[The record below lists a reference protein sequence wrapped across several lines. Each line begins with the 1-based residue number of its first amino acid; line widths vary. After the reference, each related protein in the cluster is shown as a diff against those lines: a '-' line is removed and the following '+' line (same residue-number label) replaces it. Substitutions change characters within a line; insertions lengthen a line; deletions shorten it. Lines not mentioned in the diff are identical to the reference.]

1 MRTRILTAALAAGL
15 GTTRLVETVKEALVF
30 VPPPEYKSA
39 FASLVA
45 GAAGAVLAD
54 GDWRDRS
61 MAAAGAIGIAMI
73 THECVAFLSGQ
84 TDKSKVHVMR
94 AASARAS

>member
-1 MRTRILTAALAAGL
+1 MRTRIFTAAVAAGL

-39 FASLVA
+39 FASVVA
-45 GAAGAVLAD
+45 GTAGAVLSG
-54 GDWRDRS
+54 GDWRERS
-61 MAAAGAIGIAMI
+61 LAAAGAIGIAMI
-73 THECVAFLSGQ
+73 THEFVAFLSGQ

-94 AASARAS
+94 AASTRVS